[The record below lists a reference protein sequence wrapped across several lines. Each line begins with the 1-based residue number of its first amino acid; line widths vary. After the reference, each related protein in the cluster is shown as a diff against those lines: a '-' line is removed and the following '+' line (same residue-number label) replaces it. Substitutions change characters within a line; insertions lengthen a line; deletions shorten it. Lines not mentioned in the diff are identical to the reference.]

1 MLKAICH
8 KDPSG
13 WVDVADPSTIS
24 ELIKE
29 EGSVV
34 WAEVDV
40 ASLGPKDADTVSE
53 EFGLHPL
60 AFEDAMSLKQ
70 RPKFEAYETHLF
82 TVMHELEEHDGQF
95 EAKQIACFIAKG
107 WVLTIHDHAERTLG
121 EVARR
126 LRAQPKPRERGP
138 SHIMHTLL
146 DVIVDDYQHKAEEV
160 EDEVEQLEELV
171 LAHPESPVDK
181 QLYSVKQR
189 LARLR
194 RYAVPG
200 ERILATMFTPTST
213 TVPDET
219 SAYFRDV
226 HDHMLRII
234 DQMRNVQDLTDALID
249 LRRVEQANALNE
261 VTKRLTGWAAIIA
274 VPTLLAGIWG
284 MNYRLTPS
292 NIEEKWG
299 FEIAVGLMILTGLGL
314 YTFFKKRG
322 WL

>member
-8 KDPSG
+8 VEGSG
-13 WVDVADPSTIS
+13 WTEVHDVARIS
-24 ELIKE
+24 DLIQKE
-29 EGSVV
+29 GTVV

-40 ASLGPKDADTVSE
+40 ATLTPEDTATISE

-60 AFEDAMSLKQ
+60 AVEDALSLRQ
-70 RPKFEAYETHLF
+70 RPKFEAYENHLF
-82 TVMHELEEHDGQF
+82 TVMHQLDEADGQF
-95 EAKQIACFIAKG
+95 EARQIACFISKG
-107 WVLTIHDHAERTLG
+107 WVLTIHEHAQRALD
-121 EVARR
+121 EVGRR

-146 DVIVDDYQHKAEEV
+146 DVIVDDYQHKAEEI
-160 EDEVEQLEELV
+160 EDEVEELEELV
-171 LAHPESPVDK
+171 LAQPGSPVDK

-200 ERILATMFTPTST
+200 ERILATMFAPTST
-213 TVPDET
+213 AVPDET

-234 DQMRNVQDLTDALID
+234 DQMRNVQDLADALID
-249 LRRVEQANALNE
+249 LRRVEQSRSLNE

-274 VPTLLAGIWG
+274 VPTLIASTYG
-284 MNYRLTPS
+284 MNYTLSPHNNS
-292 NIEEKWG
+292 DLG
-299 FEIAVGLMILTGLGL
+299 FEIAMGMMLASGIGL
-314 YTFFKKRG
+314 YTFFKRRG
-322 WL
+322 WI

>member
-1 MLKAICH
+1 MLTAICH
-8 KDPSG
+8 IEGAG
-13 WVDVADPSTIS
+13 WTEVNDVARIS
-24 ELIKE
+24 DLIQE
-29 EGSVV
+29 PDTVV

-40 ASLGPKDADTVSE
+40 ATLAPKDIETIGE

-60 AFEDAMSLKQ
+60 AVEDSLSLRQ
-70 RPKFEAYETHLF
+70 RPKFEAYENHLF
-82 TVMHELEEHDGQF
+82 TVMHQLDEADAQF
-95 EAKQIACFIAKG
+95 EARQIACFISKG
-107 WVLTIHDHAERTLG
+107 WVLTVHEGARRTLD

-146 DVIVDDYQHKAEEV
+146 DVIVDDYQHKAEEI
-160 EDEVEQLEELV
+160 EDEVEQLEEHV
-171 LAHPESPVDK
+171 LAHPESPIDK

-200 ERILATMFTPTST
+200 ERILATMFAPTST

-234 DQMRNVQDLTDALID
+234 DQMRNVQDLADALIE
-249 LRRVEQANALNE
+249 LRRVEQANRLNE

-274 VPTLLAGIWG
+274 VPTLIAGIYG
-284 MNYRLTPS
+284 MNYQLSPR
-292 NIEEKWG
+292 NQ
-299 FEIAVGLMILTGLGL
+299 
-314 YTFFKKRG
+314 R
-322 WL
+322 

>member
-8 KDPSG
+8 VEGSG
-13 WVDVADPSTIS
+13 WTEVHDIARIS
-24 ELIKE
+24 DLIQ
-29 EGSVV
+29 SDSNVV

-40 ASLGPKDADTVSE
+40 ATLTAKDTGTVSE

-60 AFEDAMSLKQ
+60 AVEDAVSLKQ
-70 RPKFEAYETHLF
+70 RPKFEAYENHLF
-82 TVMHELEEHDGQF
+82 TVMHQLDLIDGQL
-95 EAKQIACFIAKG
+95 EAKQIACFIGKG
-107 WVLTIHDHAERTLG
+107 WVLTVHEHAERTLD
-121 EVARR
+121 EVERR

-146 DVIVDDYQHKAEEV
+146 DVIVDDYQHKADAI
-160 EDEVEQLEELV
+160 EDEVEELEELV
-171 LAHPESPVDK
+171 LAHPESQIDK

-189 LARLR
+189 IARLR

-200 ERILATMFTPTST
+200 ERILSTMFSPSST
-213 TVPDET
+213 AVPDET

-234 DQMRNVQDLTDALID
+234 DQMRNVTDLSDALID

-261 VTKRLTGWAAIIA
+261 VTKRLTGWAAIVAI
-274 VPTLLAGIWG
+274 PTLIAGIYG
-284 MNYRLTPS
+284 MNYRLTPVDQ
-292 NIEEKWG
+292 EWG
-299 FEIAVGLMILTGLGL
+299 FEVAIGLMVISAGGL

-322 WL
+322 WI

>member
-8 KDPSG
+8 VEGAG
-13 WVDVADPSTIS
+13 WTDVHDVAKIS
-24 ELIKE
+24 DLIQSD
-29 EGSVV
+29 GNVV

-40 ASLGPKDADTVSE
+40 ATLTAKDTATVSE

-60 AFEDAMSLKQ
+60 AVEDAISLKQ
-70 RPKFEAYETHLF
+70 RPKFEAYEGHLF
-82 TVMHELEEHDGQF
+82 TVMHQLDAIDGQL
-95 EAKQIACFIAKG
+95 EAKQIACFIGKG
-107 WVLTIHDHAERTLG
+107 WVLTVHDHAERTLD
-121 EVARR
+121 EVGRR

-146 DVIVDDYQHKAEEV
+146 DVIVDDYQHKAEEI
-160 EDEVEQLEELV
+160 ENEVEELEELV
-171 LAHPESPVDK
+171 LAHPESQIDK

-200 ERILATMFTPTST
+200 ERILSTMFSPGTA
-213 TVPDET
+213 VPDET

-234 DQMRNVQDLTDALID
+234 DQMRNVHDLSDALID

-274 VPTLLAGIWG
+274 IPTLIAGIYG
-284 MNYRLTPS
+284 MNYRLTPVS
-292 NIEEKWG
+292 QETG
-299 FEIAVGLMILTGLGL
+299 FEIAIGLMVASAIGL
-314 YTFFKKRG
+314 YTFFKRRG

>member
-8 KDPSG
+8 VEGSG
-13 WVDVADPSTIS
+13 WTDVHDVARIS
-24 ELIKE
+24 NLIQQ
-29 EGSVV
+29 EGNVV

-40 ASLGPKDADTVSE
+40 ATLTPKDTATISD

-60 AFEDAMSLKQ
+60 AVEDALSLRQ
-70 RPKFEAYETHLF
+70 RPKFEAYENHLF
-82 TVMHELEEHDGQF
+82 TVMHQLDEADGQF
-95 EAKQIACFIAKG
+95 EARQIACFISKG
-107 WVLTIHDHAERTLG
+107 WVLTIHEHAQRTLD
-121 EVARR
+121 EVGRR

-146 DVIVDDYQHKAEEV
+146 DVIVDDYQHKAEEI

-171 LAHPESPVDK
+171 LAHTETPVDK

-200 ERILATMFTPTST
+200 ERILATMFAPSST
-213 TVPDET
+213 AVPDET

-234 DQMRNVQDLTDALID
+234 DQMRNVQDLADALID

-274 VPTLLAGIWG
+274 VPTLIASMYG
-284 MNYRLTPS
+284 MNFRLTPADQ
-292 NIEEKWG
+292 KWG
-299 FEIAVGLMILTGLGL
+299 FEIALGMMIATGLGL
-314 YTFFKKRG
+314 YTFFKRRG
-322 WL
+322 WI